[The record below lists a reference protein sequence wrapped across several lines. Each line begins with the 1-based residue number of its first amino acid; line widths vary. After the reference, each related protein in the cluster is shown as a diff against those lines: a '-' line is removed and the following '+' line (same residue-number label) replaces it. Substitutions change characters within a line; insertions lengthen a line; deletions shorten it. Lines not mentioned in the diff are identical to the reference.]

1 MLSISSPQ
9 EILEQSKEQSQNVS
23 LSPSSPFQKHQLPSY
38 KETTPLSN
46 SKNFRMRTLSPQTN
60 KDKIETMFAKMELNA
75 KNFPSK
81 ANIFKND
88 NSTNRIHCFSPQH
101 SHSPIVNY
109 YAGISP
115 MNALLAYYS
124 PQSDVGKFNGSP
136 SMSNNNNSGYAGMN
150 GNGGIGYQN
159 FNFSPSAIFNTNVN
173 NGSGKIDTPLVSK
186 TLQEKIEG
194 KKDECDNVN
203 NNNKDD
209 IIDVNAEDG
218 NCCGNDGDDNQE
230 LYMLSFNSD
239 DANDLEEDDNEEEDD
254 DNDNERDGDNDNDNE
269 DRKKGGNNGKND
281 NGLIGDGIM
290 DVMATNFLSSGINNS
305 KIAQMQSN
313 TKKTN
318 DNNNNNNNN
327 NNNCNQL
334 SSNNSNNQ
342 PSTDS
347 KDNNNNSDD
356 LNINKQQQGTSSSS
370 ISNTKTSSLNV
381 SSTNNIS
388 NNPIIPENNP
398 PPSQLFPSF
407 YPSSNPPPYINP
419 YYYPI
424 NNQFYQSHIPF
435 TTQPPTLQ
443 PSSSKIPATINASNL
458 ITTTTATNKKIKR
471 IDPQTY
477 LNESYEYLSHNIFPL
492 AKDQAGCRFLQ
503 KKLDDDTQ
511 TAVNYFYPA
520 LIPYI
525 HPLVRDPF
533 GNYLIQKLC
542 DFLSHEQLIHII
554 NILSPNI
561 LDIGANSHG
570 TRVIQHIISYLKTD
584 DLIKYFFRI
593 ITPYV
598 IPLLK
603 ELNGTHIIQK
613 LLTDHPTYA
622 HIIHQIVVD
631 NCENLATHRHGCC
644 VLQKYLESNDI
655 VLRKKL
661 VNGLI
666 EHCVNL
672 IVDQFGN
679 YVIQSVLLLND
690 VKWNNSIAEKLVER
704 AEFYSKHKYSSN
716 VVEKCFDYCDD
727 SARKQLI
734 QAIGKAEIIA
744 ELIVDEHGNYVVQR
758 ALACADAEKQDE
770 ILGFIV
776 PCVSKIKSLS
786 FGERV
791 ISKLIST
798 YPQLGKML
806 NTSRKVNKGRHN
818 GYNNNNNNSNKK
830 KQPNNNNNNTNSDT
844 PSKQSGS
851 KHSTNKK
858 K

>member
-9 EILEQSKEQSQNVS
+9 EILEQNKEQSQNAS

-60 KDKIETMFAKMELNA
+60 KDKIENMFAKMELNA

-88 NSTNRIHCFSPQH
+88 NSNNRTHTHCFSPQH

-136 SMSNNNNSGYAGMN
+136 GMSNNNNSGFVGMN

-173 NGSGKIDTPLVSK
+173 GSGKIDTPLVSK

-194 KKDECDNVN
+194 KQEEGDNVN
-203 NNNKDD
+203 MNNKDD
-209 IIDVNAEDG
+209 IIDNNGEDG
-218 NCCGNDGDDNQE
+218 NCCGNEGEDNQE

-239 DANDLEEDDNEEEDD
+239 DANDLEEDDNEEEEDD
-254 DNDNERDGDNDNDNE
+254 DEGEEDGDNNKDEGNKERNNSNDDRDNRNSCI
-269 DRKKGGNNGKND
+269 K
-281 NGLIGDGIM
+281 GDGIM
-290 DVMATNFLSSGINNS
+290 DVMATNFLSSGINNN

-318 DNNNNNNNN
+318 DNNTNNQPTNNNNN
-327 NNNCNQL
+327 QL
-334 SSNNSNNQ
+334 ENDNKDDN
-342 PSTDS
+342 
-347 KDNNNNSDD
+347 KDNNTDD
-356 LNINKQQQGTSSSS
+356 LHLNKQQQCTSSTS
-370 ISNTKTSSLNV
+370 ISNTKTSSLNI
-381 SSTNNIS
+381 SSTNNI
-388 NNPIIPENNP
+388 NNPIIPEHNPP

-407 YPSSNPPPYINP
+407 YPSPNPPPYINP
-419 YYYPI
+419 YYYPMSS
-424 NNQFYQSHIPF
+424 QFYQSHIPF
-435 TTQPPTLQ
+435 TSQPPSLQ
-443 PSSSKIPATINASNL
+443 PSSSKLPPTINASNL

-503 KKLDDDTQ
+503 KKLDEDTQ
-511 TAVNYFYPA
+511 TAVSYFYPA

-542 DFLSHEQLIHII
+542 DFVSHEQLIHII

-598 IPLLK
+598 VPLLK

-644 VLQKYLESNDI
+644 VLQKYLESNDM

-666 EHCVNL
+666 ERCVNL
-672 IVDQFGN
+672 VVDQFGN

-734 QAIGKAEIIA
+734 KAIGKAEIIA

-758 ALACADAEKQDE
+758 ALACADTEKQEE

-776 PCVSKIKSLS
+776 PCVSKIKALS

-806 NTSRKVNKGRHN
+806 NTPRKANKGRHN
-818 GYNNNNNNSNKK
+818 GYGNSNSKK
-830 KQPNNNNNNTNSDT
+830 KQPNNNTYTASTNNNNNTSS
-844 PSKQSGS
+844 SKQNGT